1 MNKYKKWIIIF
12 SIILSIFLLDFISKR
27 YVFTKV
33 NFIINKTVGVHTHI
47 QLTSFLNIVKVVNT
61 GVSFGLFNSLP
72 FRQIILSIITLI
84 ILIYISYLL
93 YKEDNIRYIVIYSL
107 IIAGGIGNLF
117 DRIFYGGVYDFI
129 DFHIGK
135 YHWPAFNIADS
146 VICIAICLVVY
157 FDLFEKYIKKEK

>member
-1 MNKYKKWIIIF
+1 MMK
-12 SIILSIFLLDFISKR
+12 FI
-27 YVFTKV
+27 
-33 NFIINKTVGVHTHI
+33 
-47 QLTSFLNIVKVVNT
+47 LNIVKVVNT

-135 YHWPAFNIADS
+135 YHWPAFNVADS
-146 VICIAICLVVY
+146 VICIAIFLVVY
-157 FDLFEKYIKKEK
+157 FDLFEKYIKKEKKSL